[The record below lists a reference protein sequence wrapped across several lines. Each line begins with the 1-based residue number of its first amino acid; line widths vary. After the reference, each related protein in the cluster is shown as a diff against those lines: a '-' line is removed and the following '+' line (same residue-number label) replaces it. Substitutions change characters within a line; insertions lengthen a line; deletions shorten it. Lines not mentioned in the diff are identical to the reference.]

1 MLTIF
6 TPTFNR
12 AHTLPR
18 LYDSLVKQ
26 TDYNFEWLIV
36 DDGSTDNTTQVVESF
51 DTKKFNIRY
60 IKQKNGGKH
69 IASNVGLKVAKG
81 DIFVVLDSDD
91 WFYPNA
97 VEVFN
102 TKFRNHKD
110 MKALITLDT
119 YENGE
124 VIGEK
129 LPEIEKVNWVD
140 LRYKYKV
147 RHDKCYVFSTSI
159 IRNMTFPQYGTSKHM
174 PPSYQWFEFSEFYDC
189 YLANINTKYVEYQE
203 DGISSKVKTNYFKSA
218 ENYCEYRKLA
228 HKQLPTAKDKLI
240 NYLLYDISW
249 IDTGLNSQFKFKNIE
264 KFLASVLLI
273 PVASILYIYY
283 KLKFKRRRLIE

>member
-18 LYDSLVKQ
+18 LYESLLNQ

-36 DDGSTDNTTQVVESF
+36 DDGSSD
-51 DTKKFNIRY
+51 DTSNLIETFKDEKFPIRY
-60 IKQKNGGKH
+60 IYQNNGGKH
-69 IASNVGLKVAKG
+69 IASNVGLKAAKG

-97 VEVFN
+97 VQVFN
-102 TKFRNHKD
+102 EKFKNNED

-119 YENGE
+119 YENGD
-124 VIGEK
+124 VVGEK
-129 LPEIEKVNWVD
+129 LPKIEKVNWVD

-147 RHDKCYVFSTSI
+147 RHDKCYVFKTSI
-159 IRNMTFPQYGTSKHM
+159 IRNMTFPQYGSSKHM
-174 PPSYQWFEFSEFYDC
+174 PPSYQWFEFSELYDC
-189 YLANINTKYVEYQE
+189 YLSNINTKYVEYQE

-228 HKQLPTAKDKLI
+228 HRQLPTNKDKLI

-249 IDTGLNSQFKFKNIE
+249 IDTGLNPKYRFKDTE
-264 KFLASVLLI
+264 KFITSLVLTPFALL
-273 PVASILYIYY
+273 LYYYY
-283 KLKFKRRRLIE
+283 KLKFKRRGLID

>member
-18 LYDSLVKQ
+18 LYDSLLKQ
-26 TDYNFEWLIV
+26 TDHDFEWLIV
-36 DDGSTDNTTQVVESF
+36 DDGSTDDTPQLVKSF
-51 DTKKFNIRY
+51 KTDKFSIRY
-60 IKQKNGGKH
+60 IKQSNGGKH
-69 IASNVGLKVAKG
+69 IASNVGLKAAKG

-102 TKFRNHKD
+102 TKFRENKD

-119 YENGE
+119 YEDGK
-124 VIGEK
+124 VVGEK

-147 RHDKCYVFSTSI
+147 RYDKCYVFATNI
-159 IRNMTFPQYGTSKHM
+159 IRNMTFPQYGKSRHM
-174 PPSYQWFEFSEFYDC
+174 PPSYQWFEFSELYDC
-189 YLANINTKYVEYQE
+189 YLANINTKYVEYQT

-228 HKQLPTAKDKLI
+228 HNQLPTLKDKLI

-249 IDTGLNSQFKFKNIE
+249 IDTGLNLKYKFKDTE
-264 KFLASVLLI
+264 KFATSLALTPFALVL
-273 PVASILYIYY
+273 YYYY
-283 KLKFKRRRLIE
+283 KIKFKRRGLID